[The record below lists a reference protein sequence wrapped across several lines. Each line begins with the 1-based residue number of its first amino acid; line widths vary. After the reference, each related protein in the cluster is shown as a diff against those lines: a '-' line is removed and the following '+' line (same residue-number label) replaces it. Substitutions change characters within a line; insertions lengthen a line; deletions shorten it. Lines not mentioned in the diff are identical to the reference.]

1 MTMFVTAIYKDGKL
15 QLLEPLPL
23 AENEK
28 VSLIVSTPPTEKKLP
43 PSDFGALYGIWRG
56 LGDQLIEGV
65 EAARH
70 ETNAKLERIAR
81 ELDESYHTTDT
92 SNE

>member
-23 AENEK
+23 EENQK
-28 VSLIVSTPPTEKKLP
+28 VSLIVSTPLTEKKLP

-56 LGDQLIEGV
+56 LGDQLIAGV
-65 EAARH
+65 EEARR

-81 ELDESYHTTDT
+81 ELKQPYNTTET